1 MKELKEIILEKGKV
15 VAPGVLD
22 VKAFLNEV
30 IDVDLMK
37 KLGEDFAKQFAHED
51 FDAFLTV
58 EASGIAPSVF
68 ASLYANKPLIVL
80 KKSDHP
86 RDENIYAQAKSHSF
100 TKKKDYYLTVSKE
113 RIQNKR
119 FILIDDFLA
128 KGNVVFNT
136 RKLLEEQGSELVAV
150 GICVSK
156 NFQEGYDR
164 IQEESIPLYVQA
176 GLEALDPKTNEIV
189 FTKE

>member
-1 MKELKEIILEKGKV
+1 M
-15 VAPGVLD
+15 
-22 VKAFLNEV
+22 
-30 IDVDLMK
+30 
-37 KLGEDFAKQFAHED
+37 
-51 FDAFLTV
+51 
-58 EASGIAPSVF
+58 
-68 ASLYANKPLIVL
+68 
-80 KKSDHP
+80 
-86 RDENIYAQAKSHSF
+86 
-100 TKKKDYYLTVSKE
+100 SKE

-128 KGNVVFNT
+128 KKCCFNT

-164 IQEESIPLYVQA
+164 IQENGIPLYVQA